1 MAGTAMNPMAMFADM
16 VRQGVDNFVATQ
28 KMMLD
33 LAAHQNQVMADA
45 MKNSFGLTGLA
56 PTMADLAGQ
65 GVQTFLNSQK
75 MLLDLG
81 VQQNH
86 VALSALKNWA
96 GSNPAAQ
103 SILEMLER
111 GGQSYVEMQKRML
124 EMAGQQNEMAMQAA
138 KDGRPAPAGMPME
151 QIAEFSKQGVQAWV
165 DSQKRMLDMIQEQTH
180 NLSDRARE
188 RAAAKADAK
197 PQDAPAGT
205 APAGDFT
212 SMAKSSFEQYMEMNK
227 KFLEMAGQQ
236 MAEMTKA
243 FSGGMTYR
251 PPVTLQDLARQGVD
265 AWVNTQRAM
274 LDLTFK
280 VMAPR

>member
-1 MAGTAMNPMAMFADM
+1 MAGTSMNPMAMFADL

-45 MKNSFGLTGLA
+45 MKNSFGLTGWA
-56 PTMADLAGQ
+56 PAMADVAGQ
-65 GVQTFLNSQK
+65 GMQAFLNSQK
-75 MLLDLG
+75 MMLDLG

-86 VALSALKNWA
+86 VALNALKTWV
-96 GSNPAAQ
+96 GSNAAAQ

-111 GGQSYVEMQKRML
+111 GGQSYAEMQKRML
-124 EMAGQQNEMAMQAA
+124 DMAAQQTEMAMKAA
-138 KDGRPAPAGMPME
+138 KEGRPATLASPLE
-151 QIAEFSKQGVQAWV
+151 QMAEFSKQGVTAWV
-165 DSQKRMLDMIQEQTH
+165 ESQKRMLDMIQQQTH
-180 NLSDRARE
+180 NLSAKAQE
-188 RAAAKADAK
+188 RAQAKANETPAATA
-197 PQDAPAGT
+197 APAN
-205 APAGDFT
+205 DFT
-212 SMAKSSFEQYMEMNK
+212 SMARSSFEQYMDMNK

-274 LDLTFK
+274 LDLTFR
-280 VMAPR
+280 VMTPR